1 MRVFIALNLPKDI
14 KSFLFNLGREIRGRY
29 PFIKPVP
36 EGNLHITL
44 RFLGEISEEKCEI
57 LKENLKDL
65 GKSFPLK
72 LSKVGGFPTE
82 MGARVIWVGF
92 EESKELVELSLKV
105 DTIVDSLGFPK
116 RDKPFVPHIT
126 LARTEKPVNVESFK
140 VKNLTFFAK
149 EVVIY
154 QSILAKP
161 NAIYKSLKVIHLEGD

>member
-1 MRVFIALNLPKDI
+1 
-14 KSFLFNLGREIRGRY
+14 
-29 PFIKPVP
+29 
-36 EGNLHITL
+36 
-44 RFLGEISEEKCEI
+44 
-57 LKENLKDL
+57 
-65 GKSFPLK
+65 
-72 LSKVGGFPTE
+72 

-92 EESKELVELSLKV
+92 EEDKELVELSLKV

-126 LARTEKPVNVESFK
+126 LARTEKPVNVENFK

-161 NAIYKSLKVIHLEGD
+161 NAIYKSLRVIHLEGD